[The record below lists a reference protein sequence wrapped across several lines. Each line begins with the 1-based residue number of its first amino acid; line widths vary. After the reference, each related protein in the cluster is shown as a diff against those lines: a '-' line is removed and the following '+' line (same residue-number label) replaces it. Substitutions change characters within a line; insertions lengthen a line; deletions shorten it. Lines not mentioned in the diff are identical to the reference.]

1 MMKRAATHFEQVP
14 KVIAEKVLA
23 RQTGPSETDV
33 VENAETVKPKV
44 SASVPA
50 LRSRKV

>member
-1 MMKRAATHFEQVP
+1 MKRAATHFEQIP

-23 RQTGPSETDV
+23 RQTGPPEADV
-33 VENAETVKPKV
+33 VENGETVKPKV
-44 SASVPA
+44 SAAATV

>member
-1 MMKRAATHFEQVP
+1 MKRAATHFEQVP

-23 RQTGPSETDV
+23 RQTGPPETDV
-33 VENAETVKPKV
+33 AESGEAVKPKV
-44 SASVPA
+44 SAAAPA